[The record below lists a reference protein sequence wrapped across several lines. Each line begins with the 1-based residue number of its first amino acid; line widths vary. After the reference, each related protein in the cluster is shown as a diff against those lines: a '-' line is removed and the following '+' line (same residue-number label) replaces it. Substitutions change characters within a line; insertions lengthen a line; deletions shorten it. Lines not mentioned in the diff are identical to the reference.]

1 MLEAICT
8 YREQLGGVIMMYAP
22 AHRGGW
28 ANAVADAAA
37 KAGLTSERGDISGMI
52 EQGIEWRPT
61 VTTVEGEGGKQEI
74 WDKGAYEMMR
84 EGTGWW
90 IGSRNTGGSGLRQG
104 PEWWKRQD

>member
-1 MLEAICT
+1 
-8 YREQLGGVIMMYAP
+8 MMYAP

-37 KAGLTSERGDISGMI
+37 KAGLAAERGHISGMI
-52 EQGIEWRPT
+52 ERGIKWRPV
-61 VTTVEGEGGKQEI
+61 VTTVEGREGKWEI

-90 IGSRNTGGSGLRQG
+90 IRQQ
-104 PEWWKRQD
+104 EH